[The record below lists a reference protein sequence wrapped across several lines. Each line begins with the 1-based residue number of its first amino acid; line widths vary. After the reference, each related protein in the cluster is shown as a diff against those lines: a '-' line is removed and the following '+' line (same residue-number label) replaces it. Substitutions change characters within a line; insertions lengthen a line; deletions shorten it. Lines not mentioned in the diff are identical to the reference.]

1 MIKRTVGKRI
11 FSILLAALLALTA
24 VLPASS
30 AAIVKMADVHYPYVF
45 VHGMGGWGAD
55 EGINDL
61 IPYWGA
67 TTGALMPKLRE
78 NGYECY
84 DASVGPISSCWDRAC
99 ELYAQMVGD
108 TVDYGEA
115 HAKAHNHA
123 RYGRTYTTPLF
134 DGWGK
139 SEKNGV
145 IKKVNLVGHSFG
157 GNTIRLLTELLAN
170 GDETERQTTPAE
182 ELSPLFTGGK
192 ANWVHSVTTLCTPH
206 NGSTL
211 RYIAD
216 EFKLTDLVKAVSYA
230 YAGVMGRSLLNGFV
244 DFHLEQFGLTAIP
257 GESAQEHLIRALKL
271 VFEQTD
277 DSVVMDL
284 SPDGAALLNNQ
295 IGMEEN
301 IYYFSYSYLT
311 THKSALTGHQ
321 VANANTLLVLI
332 PFANLIGRYADNT
345 DTDYPIDESW
355 LPNDGLVSVVSA
367 QKPSDDPGVDYDA
380 SHIVQGSWNVMP
392 TLPGDHGTVIGLNA
406 DSGKTLQFYLD
417 MMQMIESLPKTAR

>member
-30 AAIVKMADVHYPYVF
+30 AAIDKMADVHYPYVF

-145 IKKVNLVGHSFG
+145 IKKVNLVGHTAMKQNG
-157 GNTIRLLTELLAN
+157 KLRLLRSYPRFSRGARPT
-170 GDETERQTTPAE
+170 GCIP
-182 ELSPLFTGGK
+182 SP
-192 ANWVHSVTTLCTPH
+192 P
-206 NGSTL
+206 
-211 RYIAD
+211 
-216 EFKLTDLVKAVSYA
+216 
-230 YAGVMGRSLLNGFV
+230 
-244 DFHLEQFGLTAIP
+244 
-257 GESAQEHLIRALKL
+257 SARPTMARRC
-271 VFEQTD
+271 
-277 DSVVMDL
+277 
-284 SPDGAALLNNQ
+284 A
-295 IGMEEN
+295 
-301 IYYFSYSYLT
+301 
-311 THKSALTGHQ
+311 
-321 VANANTLLVLI
+321 
-332 PFANLIGRYADNT
+332 
-345 DTDYPIDESW
+345 
-355 LPNDGLVSVVSA
+355 
-367 QKPSDDPGVDYDA
+367 
-380 SHIVQGSWNVMP
+380 
-392 TLPGDHGTVIGLNA
+392 TLPMNL
-406 DSGKTLQFYLD
+406 S
-417 MMQMIESLPKTAR
+417 